1 MEEALRI
8 AFAGRKNSGGWS
20 NAPIAEGQG
29 GFPWGRIIK
38 ILEELYMTM
47 TIEKKLR
54 DFHFWSGAAT
64 NAAKLTPEELDQL
77 DEMLDELNEPSGDYM
92 STTEVND
99 LLWFQ
104 MEDVCEWLG
113 LDYEEVMARD

>member
-1 MEEALRI
+1 
-8 AFAGRKNSGGWS
+8 
-20 NAPIAEGQG
+20 
-29 GFPWGRIIK
+29 
-38 ILEELYMTM
+38 MTM

-77 DEMLDELNEPSGDYM
+77 DEMIDELNEPSGDYM

-99 LLWFQ
+99 MMWFQ
-104 MEDVCEWLG
+104 FEDICDWLG